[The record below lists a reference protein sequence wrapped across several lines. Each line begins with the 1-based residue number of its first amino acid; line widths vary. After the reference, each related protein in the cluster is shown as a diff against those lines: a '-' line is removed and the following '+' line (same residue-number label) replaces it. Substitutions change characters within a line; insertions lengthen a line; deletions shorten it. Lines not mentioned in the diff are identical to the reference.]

1 MIMAEFDHF
10 NTGREQHESKDSMI
24 SEEFEQA

>member
-10 NTGREQHESKDSMI
+10 NTGREHQESKDSMI